1 MWAAESSPLLP
12 GQADCR
18 GTTAR
23 DTRGFAAAGAL
34 AVISPAPRRRAVP
47 PFDPCAY
54 ANRHHIE
61 QAVNKVKQH
70 RRLATRYDKADPS
83 FQAFVCAR
91 IMTLYLS

>member
-1 MWAAESSPLLP
+1 MWAESSPLLP

-34 AVISPAPRRRAVP
+34 AVISPAPRRRDVP

-61 QAVNKVKQH
+61 QAVNS
-70 RRLATRYDKADPS
+70 RLATRYDKADPS
-83 FQAFVCAR
+83 QAFVCAR
-91 IMTLYLS
+91 IMTTLYLS